1 MRTPQQFFVAG
12 TGIALPGRPVSNGTV
27 ADLLGLAGDWIERSV
42 GTRSRHFCWDPA
54 TGNLT
59 HSLADLCAE
68 AGSAALDAAGLAGG
82 GLDFLV
88 LSTATPDTLL
98 PTTATVVA
106 DRLGLRD
113 LPAYQL
119 QAGSSGPVQ
128 ALDVAGA
135 LLAGGLRA
143 GLVIGGDVTDRFLD
157 VSRPAALLSR
167 EELYASALFGDAA
180 GAAAVTARP
189 EGAALTVHTRLHR
202 FMGLGRAPG
211 LIIDWSGAVRTEP
224 GRRMLYEDHDAV
236 REHVPGLA
244 AGLLD
249 DLLAGTGWRRDDIAY
264 VLPPEL
270 SGRMTARICD
280 RLGLDR
286 SRQLSGVTEHGNTGN
301 AAALLQ
307 LHRLAAES
315 TVGERALALT
325 VEPGKWVVGGLA
337 LERTAGAPPAA
348 AP

>member
-1 MRTPQQFFVAG
+1 MTTQQFFVAG
-12 TGIALPGRPVSNGTV
+12 TGKALPGRPVSNGTM
-27 ADLLGLAGDWIERSV
+27 ADMLGIAADWIERFA
-42 GTRSRHFCWDPA
+42 GTSSRHFCWDPT

-68 AGSAALDAAGLAGG
+68 AAGAALAAAGLAGDD
-82 GLDFLV
+82 LDFLV

-143 GLVIGGDVTDRFLD
+143 GLVIGGDVTDRFID
-157 VSRPAALLSR
+157 VSRPAAGLSQ
-167 EELYASALFGDAA
+167 EELFASALFGDGA
-180 GAAAVTARP
+180 GAAAVTAEP
-189 EGAALTVHTRLHR
+189 LGAGLAVRTRLHR
-202 FMGLGRAPG
+202 FGGPGRAPG
-211 LIIDWSGAVRTEP
+211 RIIDWSGAVRAEP
-224 GRRMLYEDHDAV
+224 GRRMLYEDHAAV
-236 REHVPGLA
+236 QENVPGLA
-244 AGLLD
+244 VGLLD
-249 DLLAGTGWRRDDIAY
+249 DLLAGTGWRREDIAH

-270 SGRMTARICD
+270 SGRMSPRITD
-280 RLGLDR
+280 RLALTG
-286 SRQLSGVTEHGNTGN
+286 SREVSCVAEHGNTGN
-301 AAALLQ
+301 AATLLQ

-315 TVGERALALT
+315 ADGERALALA
-325 VEPGKWVVGGLA
+325 VEPSKWIVAGLA
-337 LERTAGAPPAA
+337 LERVRTAA
-348 AP
+348 A